1 MLFWWKNLKCSVV
14 YNTSLYRDSNMLLGK
29 VRGYFKMKVTCTAVD
44 LMRRLPWGP
53 RTTGWAPPHDPGPVS
68 VHGAQVTLGG
78 SDSVSS
84 LRHISM
90 LFCLFDY
97 LFTFAITAVRL
108 SFVLPRALYWS
119 SPGVDAQLIRA
130 APLQSAAPLTPSY
143 DFLSFFFF
151 FSRVSRSR
159 WLVFSRHTAARCLSS
174 VDEEEEEEKETC
186 ARSAKEKKNG
196 LRTLLRHIERSDSV
210 LLLVMLGCSGS
221 EERFCRRS
229 AVPCRIFTQRSS
241 LESNGVTC
249 SWKAPQRFR

>member
-1 MLFWWKNLKCSVV
+1 MLFWWKNLKSSVV

-90 LFCLFDY
+90 LFCLFVY

-143 DFLSFFFF
+143 DFLSFFSFF
-151 FSRVSRSR
+151 LACFSLAVAC
-159 WLVFSRHTAARCLSS
+159 FQPPHSS
-174 VDEEEEEEKETC
+174 SMPQFCGRGGGGGERDV
-186 ARSAKEKKNG
+186 
-196 LRTLLRHIERSDSV
+196 RT
-210 LLLVMLGCSGS
+210 
-221 EERFCRRS
+221 
-229 AVPCRIFTQRSS
+229 
-241 LESNGVTC
+241 
-249 SWKAPQRFR
+249 